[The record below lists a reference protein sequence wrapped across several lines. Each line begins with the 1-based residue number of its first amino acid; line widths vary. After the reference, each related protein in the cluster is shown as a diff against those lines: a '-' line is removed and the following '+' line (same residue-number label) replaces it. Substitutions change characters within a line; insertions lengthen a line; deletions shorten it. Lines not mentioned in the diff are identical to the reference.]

1 MGVLRLLLVEDS
13 EDDARLTLHALKGS
27 GLDVT
32 FTRVQTRTDMKAA
45 LLSKSWDVIVSDYSM
60 PAFSA
65 PEAFATLAETGL
77 DLPFLIVSGT
87 VGEEAAVE
95 AMRMGVNDYLLK
107 GALHRLAPAI
117 EREIRECAG
126 RKARR
131 QAEQARYEAERS
143 LRETEGQLR
152 QAQKMEAV
160 GRLAGGVAHDFNN
173 LLSVIMSYTSF
184 ALDGLQQNDALRE
197 DLETV
202 KRAAN
207 RAAELTRQLLAFSRQ
222 QVLQPRVLDLV
233 EVVRDIQPMLQRI
246 VGEDVS
252 LAAPSLPAPSS
263 REAKVRAD
271 PGQIEQVIMNLV
283 INARDAMPSGGQ
295 ISMEVRDAFIDQ
307 EYASQHTNITP
318 GHHVM
323 LAISDTGSGMDDE
336 TLGKIFEPF
345 FTTKPK
351 DKGTGLG
358 LSTVYGIVK
367 QSGGD
372 IAVYSELGR
381 GTTFRIYLPRTE
393 QVEKLQLVETAPRLL
408 SGTET
413 VLIVEDDDDVR
424 DIMCMTLRR
433 RGYNVLEAQNG
444 GEALMT
450 CDKFPAK
457 IDLLITDVIMPRMNG
472 RELVDRIKPLRPGTQ
487 ILFVS
492 GYTENAILSQGAL
505 DAGVA
510 FLAKPITPDTFATKV
525 RDVLDSQVG
534 SVRHARSMS
543 TLPR

>member
-13 EDDARLTLHALKGS
+13 EDDARLTLHALKRS

-510 FLAKPITPDTFATKV
+510 FLAKPITPDTFAT
-525 RDVLDSQVG
+525 
-534 SVRHARSMS
+534 
-543 TLPR
+543 